1 MSIFETNEAAVKA
14 AKEFFSTK
22 TPRNFYKIS
31 ALQDDILNEVCF
43 HQEFS
48 PKEVAQL
55 MDLRKKYGEDDFFNH
70 LGEVFED
77 EDVIHDFTCGDEI
90 LGIDLDAPMR
100 KYRFTVH
107 FFNGKKNYDRQA
119 MVELTDEEYIE
130 LLALRLDDNHMNM
143 SVLRHLNKDLHDE
156 IIKEVEW
163 QTAYDDGFLMCPD
176 PFLVT
181 MDEVNDDAE
190 SIKAAHPEFV
200 EKGYRG
206 YYV

>member
-1 MSIFETNEAAVKA
+1 MSIFEKNEAAVKA

-22 TPRNFYKIS
+22 TPRNFYNIS
-31 ALQDDILNEVCF
+31 ALDEDVLNEICY
-43 HQEFS
+43 HQEFT
-48 PKEVAQL
+48 PEEVEQL
-55 MDLRKKYGEDDFFNH
+55 VELREKYGEEFFKH
-70 LGEVFED
+70 LDEVFDD
-77 EDVIHDFTCGDEI
+77 EDVIHDFTCGAEI

-100 KYRFTVH
+100 KYRFVAH
-107 FFNGKKNYDRQA
+107 FYNGEKTYSHQA

-143 SVLRHLNKDLHDE
+143 SVLRHLGKDLHDK

-163 QTAYDDGFLMCPD
+163 QVAYDDGLLLCPD

-181 MDEVNDDAE
+181 MDEVNEDAE
-190 SIKAAHPEFV
+190 VIKAAHPEFV
-200 EKGYRG
+200 EKGCRE

>member
-1 MSIFETNEAAVKA
+1 MSIIEKNEAAVKA

-22 TPRNFYKIS
+22 TPRLFYIIS
-31 ALQDDILNEVCF
+31 ALDEDVLNEICF

-48 PKEVAQL
+48 SEEIEQL
-55 MDLRKKYGEDDFFNH
+55 VELRKKYGEQEFFKH
-70 LGEVFED
+70 LDEVFND
-77 EDVIHDFTCGDEI
+77 EDVIHDFTCGAEI

-107 FFNGKKNYDRQA
+107 FFNGEKTYGRHA

-143 SVLRHLNKDLHDE
+143 SVLRHLNKNLHDK
-156 IIKEVEW
+156 ILKEVEW
-163 QTAYDDGFLMCPD
+163 QTAYDDGLLLCPD

-181 MDEVNDDAE
+181 MDEVNEDAE
-190 SIKAAHPEFV
+190 AIMAVHPEFV
-200 EKGYRG
+200 EVGYRE
-206 YYV
+206 YFV